1 MLDVLVLVHLGL
13 VERLV
18 KVGRIVVLVGD
29 SDADELENGANSF
42 YSESQPRNESPRIMN
57 ELP

>member
-18 KVGRIVVLVGD
+18 KVGGIVVLVGD
-29 SDADELENGANSF
+29 ADPDELDEW
-42 YSESQPRNESPRIMN
+42 SEFVLWN
-57 ELP
+57 

>member
-29 SDADELENGANSF
+29 SDADELESGANSF
-42 YSESQPRNESPRIMN
+42 YSESQPRCFP
-57 ELP
+57 

>member
-18 KVGRIVVLVGD
+18 EVGGIVVLVGD
-29 SDADELENGANSF
+29 ADPDELDEWIEFVLWN
-42 YSESQPRNESPRIMN
+42 
-57 ELP
+57 